1 MVAES
6 VQGESREGVLE
17 AKTALLQ
24 TFGSMGGVSARAED
38 FARALPRCQPE
49 EVTEALDAL
58 VDEGSVH
65 AALLSD
71 GAVVYH
77 FIRH

>member
-6 VQGESREGVLE
+6 VQGENREAVAA

-24 TFGSMGGVSARAED
+24 TFGSMGGVSARADD
-38 FARALPRCQPE
+38 FACALPRCCAE
-49 EVTEALDAL
+49 AVAEALDAL
-58 VDEGSVH
+58 VEEGSVE

-77 FIRH
+77 SIRH